1 MEINREGEGGRL
13 SQLLKRVW
21 PWPHA
26 AQESSTCPACHQ
38 VVGTDALYCP
48 ACASPRK
55 GGWRKLQKRHVAQ
68 ERAHAHLE
76 SMQMRRLEAA
86 LAKLNSPVILGRG
99 FALDQHDVVED
110 LIIHNDHRN
119 SHVWVWGTT
128 RSGKSRLAEALIE
141 QDIRAGRSV
150 VVFDP
155 KGDGDLFNKVVE
167 VAEAQQRLEDL
178 MLVTP
183 IFPELSAII
192 DPLASYYMP
201 EELISHIISGVPMQ
215 GGDAEF
221 FYNTALT
228 VSRAVV
234 QSLIAQAKS
243 EERPP
248 TFNLREVE
256 QYITYDGMAKLRD
269 TLRQLDQTPEVE
281 EALESVNSLL
291 KKPPDYYSK
300 VVTGLEVALSELTAG
315 SIGRIIG
322 KADENRFLKRM
333 DEGRGVILVVQL
345 GSMLTHRAA
354 FTSGKVI
361 LSMLQSFIGRKLASN
376 EKVWPPLCVHIDEA
390 HNVINPSFATLISMC
405 GGADV
410 KLHCYNQTISQ
421 LYDAVGEDLANAI
434 VDNANTKVFLRVPD
448 PLTAK
453 FISEHLGEKK
463 VWSPMM
469 ATEGNITIRETE
481 DVRIKPSEVMNL
493 SPREFFLLT
502 YSGAYRGKTLDVQRA
517 RLQVDFPVPTTVRK
531 SSPS

>member
-1 MEINREGEGGRL
+1 MKMGRGGEGWWGRSIRRATQWLPPGLWFKECHECGREL
-13 SQLLKRVW
+13 SR
-21 PWPHA
+21 
-26 AQESSTCPACHQ
+26 E
-38 VVGTDALYCP
+38 DIFCP
-48 ACASPRK
+48 ACAATSGHGLK
-55 GGWRKLQKRHVAQ
+55 KLKEHYAGLD
-68 ERAHAHLE
+68 RAHMHLE
-76 SMQMRRLEAA
+76 ATQRRRLEKE
-86 LAKLNSPVILGRG
+86 LARINSPVTLGRG
-99 FALDQHDVVED
+99 FGLDRQEVVTD
-110 LIIHNDHRN
+110 LVIPDDHRN
-119 SHVWVWGTT
+119 SHMWVWGTT
-128 RSGKSRLAEALIE
+128 RSGKSRLAESLIE

-155 KGDGDLFNKVVE
+155 KGDGDLFNKIVE
-167 VAEAQQRLEDL
+167 VAGERQRLDDL

-201 EELISHIISGVPMQ
+201 EELINHIISGVPMQ

-221 FYNTALT
+221 FYNTSLT
-228 VSRAVV
+228 ISRAVV
-234 QSLIAQAKS
+234 QALIAQAKS
-243 EERPP
+243 EERRP

-256 QYITYDGMAKLRD
+256 QHITYDGLTRLRD

-291 KKPPDYYSK
+291 KKPQEYYAK
-300 VVTGLEVALSELTAG
+300 VVTGLEVALSELTSG

-354 FTSGKVI
+354 YTSGKVI
-361 LSMLQSFIGRKLASN
+361 LSMLQSFIGRTLASN

-390 HNVINPSFATLISMC
+390 HNVINPSFAALISMC

-463 VWSPMM
+463 IWSPMM

-481 DVRIKPSEVMNL
+481 DVRIKPSEIMGL

-502 YSGAYRGKTLDVQRA
+502 YSGAYRGKTLDVQPA
-517 RLQVDFPVPTTVRK
+517 QIQVDFPVPTTVRK
-531 SSPS
+531 RE